1 MRKKQAEFCANF
13 INKEENAMVLRN
25 RKFIK
30 KDAIICVVPCTS
42 NKYIDRQR
50 IT

>member
-1 MRKKQAEFCANF
+1 MRKKRAGFCANF

-25 RKFIK
+25 MKITKNSAVTR
-30 KDAIICVVPCTS
+30 VPCTS
-42 NKYIDRQR
+42 NKHIDRQR